1 MLRRFLVIMLCFIF
15 FVGCDAGEDAMDDAL
30 QLRQNL
36 FGCSHCSFDCT
47 ITADYSDRIYSFS
60 LQCSFDG
67 QGNMEFSVI
76 EPNSISGITGKM
88 DAKGGKLTFDDQVLM
103 FPMLADGYI
112 SPVSA
117 PWLLMQTLRG
127 GYIHSAVQTENGGYF
142 VYHDTF
148 CEESLQVDV
157 WTDDSGNPNAAEILW
172 KGRRILTVT
181 VTNFSCV

>member
-1 MLRRFLVIMLCFIF
+1 MKRILAVLFCCVFLI
-15 FVGCDAGEDAMDDAL
+15 GCDSGEAALDDAME
-30 QLRQNL
+30 LRQKL
-36 FGCSHCSFDCT
+36 TDSMGYSFDCV
-47 ITADYSDRIYSFS
+47 ITADYSDRIYSFA

-67 QGNMEFSVI
+67 QGNMKFSVT
-76 EPNSISGITGKM
+76 EPESISGITGKM
-88 DAKGGKLTFDDQVLM
+88 DTKGGNLTFDDQVLM
-103 FPMLADGYI
+103 FPMLADGYL

-127 GYIHSAVQTENGGYF
+127 GYIHSAVKTESGCCI

-148 CEESLQVDV
+148 AEEPLQMDV
-157 WTDDSGNPNAAEILW
+157 WLDASENPNGAEILW

>member
-1 MLRRFLVIMLCFIF
+1 MLRRFLVIVLCFIF
-15 FVGCDAGEDAMDDAL
+15 FVGCDTGEDAMEDAL

-36 FGCSHCSFDCT
+36 TGSTQCNFDCT
-47 ITADYSDRIYSFS
+47 VTADYSDRIYSFS

-67 QGNMEFSVI
+67 QGNMAFSVI
-76 EPNSISGITGKM
+76 EPDSISGITGKM
-88 DAKGGKLTFDDQVLM
+88 DVNGGKLTFDDQVLM

-127 GYIHSAVQTENGGYF
+127 GYIHSAVKTESGCCI

-148 CEESLQVDV
+148 SEEPLQMDV
-157 WTDDSGNPNAAEILW
+157 WLDDSRNPNAAEILW
-172 KGRRILTVT
+172 KGRRILTLT